1 MAHKDTRIYCRVY
14 LLPEQY
20 EHLKSVAKEQGI
32 SFSDLMGTAAL
43 KKYPMPKKKKA
54 RSENLASPIA
64 NDISSEL
71 SEQVQLD
78 EPLPEKTEPSVV
90 DVVSNN
96 VDSIKEKESRL
107 REVNRLLNLAKKGER
122 LERDVY
128 FALVEEQKALR
139 AELGHN

>member
-43 KKYPMPKKKKA
+43 KKYP
-54 RSENLASPIA
+54 PIA

-107 REVNRLLNLAKKGER
+107 REVNRLLNLAKRGER

-128 FALVEEQKALR
+128 FALIEEQKALR